1 MNLGDEILTGLIAK
15 TMYTVDI
22 VTSLKNYVLKLYHN
36 FNNQMNITEIN
47 LSICLYSG
55 PTYYCTGHSV
65 HVLSMAIV
73 LRHHLDNFQLKPSP

>member
-47 LSICLYSG
+47 LSLSLLWSNLLLYWTQCTCFVDG
-55 PTYYCTGHSV
+55 YC
-65 HVLSMAIV
+65 A
-73 LRHHLDNFQLKPSP
+73 